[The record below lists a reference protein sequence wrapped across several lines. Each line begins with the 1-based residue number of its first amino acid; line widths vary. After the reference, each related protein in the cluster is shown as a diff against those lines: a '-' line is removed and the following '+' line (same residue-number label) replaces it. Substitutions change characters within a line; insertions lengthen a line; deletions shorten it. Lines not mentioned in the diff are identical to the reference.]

1 MPGFH
6 SRAFFFVRRKI
17 IEKAVCMR
25 IAHVF
30 WMNFAQEPVIVRR
43 SAVTPR
49 CELRQSRGK

>member
-30 WMNFAQEPVIVRR
+30 WMNFAQEPVIARR